1 MISIILN
8 GYKRLEFLNKQIQS
22 IKKQTSPI
30 NEILVWQNSSDD
42 KNSSPIKLDKDVIH
56 INSSYNYGVWARFA
70 TALNCKS
77 EYICMFDDDTIPGEN
92 WIKNCIET
100 IEKKNGLIGTRGV
113 RFASKEEYLVGE
125 EFGWNNPN
133 DEIKEVDIV
142 GHSWFFRRDWLSY
155 FWRELPK
162 INSSFYV
169 GEDIHFSYILQKY
182 LKLNTY
188 VPPHPRNDKSLWGSN
203 YKLAMKIGTDS
214 NAISYDSVRKI
225 EMNLCF
231 RDYINRGFKLKYLN
245 ELKYKK
251 VYLKTKEKIK
261 NFFA

>member
-1 MISIILN
+1 MTSVILN
-8 GYKRLEFLNKQIQS
+8 GYKRLDFLNQQIQS
-22 IKKQTSPI
+22 IKKQTYPI
-30 NEILVWQNSSDD
+30 NEILVWQNSTED
-42 KNSSPIKLDKDVIH
+42 KNASLIELDKDVIH
-56 INSSYNYGVWARFA
+56 INSSHNFGVWARFA
-70 TALNCKS
+70 AALNCKS
-77 EYICMFDDDTIPGEN
+77 EYICVFDDDTIPGEN

-133 DEIKEVDIV
+133 NEIKEVDIV

-162 INSSFYV
+162 TNSSFYV

-188 VPPHPRNDKSLWGSN
+188 VPPHPHNDKSLWGSDYN
-203 YKLAMKIGTDS
+203 SAMKIGTDS
-214 NAISYDSVRKI
+214 NAISFNDLRKKEMDSS
-225 EMNLCF
+225 
-231 RDYINRGFKLKYLN
+231 LKYYISKGFELKYVDQ
-245 ELKYKK
+245 LKYKK
-251 VYLKTKEKIK
+251 IFLKTKKEIK
-261 NFFA
+261 KLFE